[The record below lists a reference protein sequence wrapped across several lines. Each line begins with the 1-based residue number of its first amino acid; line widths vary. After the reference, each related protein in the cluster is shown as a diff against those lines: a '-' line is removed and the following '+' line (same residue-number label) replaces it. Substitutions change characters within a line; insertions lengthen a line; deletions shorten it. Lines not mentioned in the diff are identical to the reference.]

1 MHAGEA
7 WIVDAAGCDPERLRS
22 PEALSGLFDALVRDL
37 RLRPLGPPTWHQF
50 PEPGGVTGF
59 LLLTESHLACH
70 TYPETGFAALDLYC
84 CRSLAPFPWE
94 EVLRRHLGARA
105 VVLRRLPRGEGAS

>member
-1 MHAGEA
+1 
-7 WIVDAAGCDPERLRS
+7 
-22 PEALSGLFDALVRDL
+22 
-37 RLRPLGPPTWHQF
+37 
-50 PEPGGVTGF
+50 VTGF

-105 VVLRRLPRGEGAS
+105 VRLRRLPRGEGVS